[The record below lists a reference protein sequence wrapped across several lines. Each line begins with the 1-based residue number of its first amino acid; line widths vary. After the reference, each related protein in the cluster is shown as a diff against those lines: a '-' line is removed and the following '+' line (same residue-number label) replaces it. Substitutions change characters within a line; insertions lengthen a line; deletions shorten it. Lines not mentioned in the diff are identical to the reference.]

1 MEAGGIPE
9 IRVFLMI
16 SGMIWDDNLR
26 ILNKMRKNET
36 DFNAKYPLK
45 PLNCK
50 IMQIFGLKCKG
61 SIPEIKEKLVK
72 SGILL
77 RERRRHTEFT
87 KELND
92 PPKMVYRST
101 PQMK

>member
-16 SGMIWDDNLR
+16 SGMIWDDNMR

-50 IMQIFGLKCKG
+50 IMQIFWLQCKG
-61 SIPEIKEKLVK
+61 SKPEIEEKLVK

-77 RERRRHTEFT
+77 RERMDHTEI
-87 KELND
+87 KE
-92 PPKMVYRST
+92 
-101 PQMK
+101 